1 MKNKVIIYYISQILL
16 FTATSLFN
24 PVSYLFYMDN
34 GLNLSVIGVSISI
47 LWIVSGIFEIP
58 FGIFTD
64 KYGTKITMILSNVLS
79 ICGLGLL
86 IVRTNVPTLLICAAI
101 FGVSTA
107 ANSGCLSSWIVNS
120 LKIELKDSFKQEIIQ
135 KVFSRSNIFCSI
147 VSLLFSFLMLQIVYE
162 INKNY
167 PIYLSVI
174 AYIICLLFFVFIFND
189 EYKNFNRKN
198 SNLTNVVTQ
207 YFRIID
213 KKFLFISLFFTIPFI
228 MDMGPVNQ
236 RSIVY
241 RKTNILGFIQIIIV
255 GAFVFGNYIVS
266 KTKIKQEKILKLII
280 LDVVIILLLNF
291 FDKKSIYTGIIFFI
305 LHVII
310 NTIILGVNISY
321 LHSDIIK
328 DDANRNTSIST
339 FNFLNSCIVGILL
352 IIQGIFS
359 DKIGMTNTW
368 SLFSVIG
375 AVLYIIMFNRIFIKK
390 GLDVTREEGM
400 YE

>member
-64 KYGTKITMILSNVLS
+64 KYGTKVTMILSNVLS
-79 ICGLGLL
+79 VCGLGLL
-86 IVRTNVPTLLICAAI
+86 IVRTNVPTLLICSAI
-101 FGVSTA
+101 FGISTA
-107 ANSGCLSSWIVNS
+107 ANSGYLSSWIVNS
-120 LKIELKDSFKQEIIQ
+120 LKVELKDSFKQETIQ
-135 KVFSRSNIFCSI
+135 KVFSISNIFCSI
-147 VSLLFSFLMLQIVYE
+147 VSLLFSFLMLQIVYK

-167 PIYLSVI
+167 PIYLSVT
-174 AYIICLLFFVFIFND
+174 AYIICLLFFVFMFKD
-189 EYKNFNRKN
+189 GYKNFNRKN
-198 SNLTNVVTQ
+198 NNLTNNDLINMVTQ

-236 RSIVY
+236 WSIVY

-255 GAFVFGNYIVS
+255 GAFVFGNFIVS
-266 KTKIKQEKILKLII
+266 KTKIKQEKILKLVI

-291 FDKKSIYTGIIFFI
+291 FDKKSIHTGIIFFI

-310 NTIILGVNISY
+310 NTVILGVNMSY
-321 LHSDIIK
+321 LHSNIIK

-339 FNFLNSCIVGILL
+339 L
-352 IIQGIFS
+352 IF
-359 DKIGMTNTW
+359 
-368 SLFSVIG
+368 
-375 AVLYIIMFNRIFIKK
+375 
-390 GLDVTREEGM
+390 
-400 YE
+400 